1 MKVFSKDDA
10 RQAVVDFLRKER
22 NTEEIAVASVEQ
34 KDGVWIIDGTC
45 PIDLEGH
52 PWTERFE
59 VIIDR
64 KGKIK
69 SMAFS
74 LL

>member
-1 MKVFSKDDA
+1 MKVFSKDA
-10 RQAVVDFLRKER
+10 AQQAVVDFLRKKR
-22 NTEEIAVASVEQ
+22 NIEEIAVASVEQ
-34 KDGVWIIDGTC
+34 KDGVWIVDGTC
-45 PIDLEGH
+45 PINLQGH

-69 SMAFS
+69 SMDFS

>member
-45 PIDLEGH
+45 PINLEGH